1 MQYSENSTYMC
12 LQLGDSEDVI
22 EDNVILNLISI
33 LKILLLEVYIR
44 VTGMQTVEAEVLVE
58 AFVEVLQSSLDH
70 SQKTVV
76 TKAQHVRTRLSQ
88 IQHHLYTYCC
98 TCYIHRES
106 VY

>member
-1 MQYSENSTYMC
+1 MC

-22 EDNVILNLISI
+22 DENVISI
-33 LKILLLEVYIR
+33 LKILLLEVYVL

-76 TKAQHVRTRLSQ
+76 TKAQHVRPSFSNTTSSAYIL
-88 IQHHLYTYCC
+88 LYYL
-98 TCYIHRES
+98 HRES